1 MRGEGCLLLMF
12 VADDVEIKLS
22 PENINFLPR

>member
-1 MRGEGCLLLMF
+1 MRGEGFSLLMF
-12 VADDVEIKLS
+12 VADVEIKLS